1 MMLINGEWCFI
12 HIPKNSGTNLKKVF
26 SGSDNRVEYFIRNRV
41 KDSTGQLSKIQTH
54 VVDDATYQHSPL
66 FLWQELNIV
75 KEQKIFTISRN
86 PFTRFV
92 SYCSQLKSL
101 AGLLVPEMSLTE
113 FIHSEYLD
121 KTLQFLPKN
130 ITYNYNQVDYLLNRD
145 GKIVLDKFYKLE
157 DGLLDLQDDF
167 KLTNINTFM
176 YNSGN
181 YQKDYSK
188 IYTDTTIKL
197 VQSIFQK
204 DFEYFKYSNLPFW

>member
-130 ITYNYNQVDYLLNRD
+130 ITYNYNQVDYLVNSCLLYTSPSPRD
-145 GKIVLDKFYKLE
+145 KR
-157 DGLLDLQDDF
+157 
-167 KLTNINTFM
+167 
-176 YNSGN
+176 
-181 YQKDYSK
+181 
-188 IYTDTTIKL
+188 
-197 VQSIFQK
+197 QSRMP
-204 DFEYFKYSNLPFW
+204 SSA

>member
-26 SGSDNRVEYFIRNRV
+26 SKSDNRVEYFIRNRV

-92 SYCSQLKSL
+92 S
-101 AGLLVPEMSLTE
+101 
-113 FIHSEYLD
+113 
-121 KTLQFLPKN
+121 
-130 ITYNYNQVDYLLNRD
+130 
-145 GKIVLDKFYKLE
+145 
-157 DGLLDLQDDF
+157 
-167 KLTNINTFM
+167 
-176 YNSGN
+176 
-181 YQKDYSK
+181 
-188 IYTDTTIKL
+188 
-197 VQSIFQK
+197 
-204 DFEYFKYSNLPFW
+204 